1 MRDAVKALLTSRKFI
16 AMLAGIVVSLA
27 ARHGLLLP
35 EREVAGIVG
44 LFIAYI
50 LAQGQADKG
59 KEAARIVACAGK
71 QAAPDSPIAE
81 S

>member
-1 MRDAVKALLTSRKFI
+1 MRDAFKALLTSRKFI

-27 ARHGLLLP
+27 ARYGFNLP
-35 EREVAGIVG
+35 EREVAGIIG

-59 KEAARIVACAGK
+59 KEAARVVACAGG
-71 QAAPDSPIAE
+71 QDVRARSE
-81 S
+81 RS